1 MKKLAVIS
9 LIIVFLTGQYA
20 FASCPYESLSQT
32 NEAQELTQEEMEE
45 LVINLL
51 STIDNEE
58 LEQIVMSTITQ
69 GEVDWEMLINQAK
82 GIEGVEPLGACQ
94 YGAFLFL
101 VGLFTLWA
109 GTPGLMGII
118 MGLAMMIVAC

>member
-9 LIIVFLTGQYA
+9 LIVMFLTGQYA

-51 STIDNEE
+51 SSIDMEE
-58 LEQIVMSTITQ
+58 LEQIATSAISQ

-82 GIEGVEPLGACQ
+82 GIEVVEPLDACQ
-94 YGAFLFL
+94 YGMFL
-101 VGLFTLWA
+101 VLFSLFIMMA
-109 GTPGLMGII
+109 GGNGLMIFL
-118 MGLAMMIVAC
+118 MGLAMAIVAC

>member
-9 LIIVFLTGQYA
+9 LIVMFLTGQHA

-51 STIDNEE
+51 SSIDREE
-58 LEQIVMSTITQ
+58 LEQIAVSA
-69 GEVDWEMLINQAK
+69 INQNE
-82 GIEGVEPLGACQ
+82 IDLDTLMEQIPEIQVNLGGLCA
-94 YGAFLFL
+94 AFF
-101 VGLFTLWA
+101 
-109 GTPGLMGII
+109 
-118 MGLAMMIVAC
+118 IVAILRWSNIGYWILAIVFCSLA